1 MRREVGALLLLI
13 SVTACGT
20 PSTDGAK
27 CSEVWVV
34 GHTLPKHYEG
44 CDPSAA
50 DAHTPRVTTCGNGE
64 RRALRGVRRVQRR
77 RGAQRP
83 PGQRQGSAAHVSS
96 GVLLEPPPS
105 RPSSDRGMSGCCSLA
120 GAD

>member
-20 PSTDGAK
+20 PSADGPK

-34 GHTLPKHYEG
+34 GHTLPKNYEG

-50 DAHTPRVTTCGNGE
+50 DAHTARVTTCGTASGGRFVEYGE
-64 RRALRGVRRVQRR
+64 FNAVAGHSVHQGNAKARLRTFLRA
-77 RGAQRP
+77 
-83 PGQRQGSAAHVSS
+83 
-96 GVLLEPPPS
+96 
-105 RPSSDRGMSGCCSLA
+105 CS
-120 GAD
+120 